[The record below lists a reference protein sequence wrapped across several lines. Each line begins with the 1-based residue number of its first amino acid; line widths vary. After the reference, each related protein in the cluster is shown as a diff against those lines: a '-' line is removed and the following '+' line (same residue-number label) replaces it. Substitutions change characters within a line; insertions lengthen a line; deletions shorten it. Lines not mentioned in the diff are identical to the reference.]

1 MSRCTDLLARMLMA
15 VILAVAMVSG
25 PAEAQETPHWELTAE
40 SLIEAARVALSK
52 GELDNAEFLLKG
64 VKPGEGNIDDLD
76 FLYGSIAL
84 ARSNWEVAIAR
95 FRAML
100 ARNPELPRVRLD
112 LALAFFQA
120 GQDTSAVYHFRQA
133 LGDKDMPP
141 AARARALAVLDK
153 IRRRKS
159 WSISAGVALAPD
171 SNINAATS
179 ARFVELFGFPAQL
192 SEDARQTSGVGLS
205 ADISGG
211 YEARLSPDLRL
222 RFGAGLYTRTYQE
235 NKFNDRT
242 LTLQVG
248 PRLIFEDFDLR
259 PEVTGRVRQLGGETY
274 SRAAGLGLSGNWL
287 MAPAWRLNTGVSAER
302 KSYETFLGD
311 GNIYGAHLGVSHAFG
326 RVTLLGANAS
336 YRRETLN
343 SEANSWREF
352 AVGFLVARELPK
364 GFVVSAGP
372 SLRWRHYDRP
382 IQSFGPEARRDRTLS
397 GRLKVSNRNIELFG
411 FMPEIKLRHERRNSN
426 LSLHDYTRNVAEI
439 GVVRAF

>member
-1 MSRCTDLLARMLMA
+1 MSRCTDLLAQMLMA

-40 SLIEAARVALSK
+40 RLIEAARVALSK

-64 VKPGEGNIDDLD
+64 VKPGEGNIDGLD

-133 LGDKDMPP
+133 LGDKDLPP
-141 AARARALAVLDK
+141 AARARALALLEK

-222 RFGAGLYTRTYQE
+222 RLGAGL
-235 NKFNDRT
+235 
-242 LTLQVG
+242 
-248 PRLIFEDFDLR
+248 
-259 PEVTGRVRQLGGETY
+259 
-274 SRAAGLGLSGNWL
+274 
-287 MAPAWRLNTGVSAER
+287 
-302 KSYETFLGD
+302 
-311 GNIYGAHLGVSHAFG
+311 
-326 RVTLLGANAS
+326 
-336 YRRETLN
+336 
-343 SEANSWREF
+343 
-352 AVGFLVARELPK
+352 
-364 GFVVSAGP
+364 
-372 SLRWRHYDRP
+372 
-382 IQSFGPEARRDRTLS
+382 
-397 GRLKVSNRNIELFG
+397 
-411 FMPEIKLRHERRNSN
+411 
-426 LSLHDYTRNVAEI
+426 
-439 GVVRAF
+439 